1 MFNNYLF
8 IYYFCYL
15 RVVVVFVF
23 HVHTGKTYTYIYIN
37 VLYWIYIWT
46 VCTSMYVC
54 FVVLQLDNICFR
66 IRSFVFF
73 LYFFSFVKQ
82 NLLYANIL

>member
-1 MFNNYLF
+1 
-8 IYYFCYL
+8 
-15 RVVVVFVF
+15 
-23 HVHTGKTYTYIYIN
+23 
-37 VLYWIYIWT
+37 
-46 VCTSMYVC
+46 MYVC